1 MAASGYQGGG
11 EIGGCACTCLF
22 HMLHVACMCVCTYVC
37 ACSCMYACIQRPGIR
52 TAWACCPQSSSSCF
66 LTPNL
71 SLVLGLTRWLDWQ
84 ASELRGSSRTGF
96 PRAGIM
102 SACSDYVLPYLKM
115 LASKS
120 GPHAHTASTSTPRP
134 LPGHSGRIFY
144 HCHDYSFTGKGT
156 HELLRGAACSALYTS
171 SIWATRS
178 SAKRFPPLLREYLP
192 QKSFSSVPIYYYF
205 FAPWF

>member
-1 MAASGYQGGG
+1 M
-11 EIGGCACTCLF
+11 
-22 HMLHVACMCVCTYVC
+22 
-37 ACSCMYACIQRPGIR
+37 CSCIYACIQRPGIC
-52 TAWACCPQSSSSCF
+52 TAWACCPQSFSSCF

-71 SLVLGLTRWLDWQ
+71 SLGLGLTRWLDWQ

-96 PRAGIM
+96 PRAGIT

-120 GPHAHTASTSTPRP
+120 GPHARTASTSTPHP

-156 HELLRGAACSALYTS
+156 HELLRGAARSALYTLIDLGYTKQCS
-171 SIWATRS
+171 KVPS
-178 SAKRFPPLLREYLP
+178 LLREHSP
-192 QKSFSSVPIYYYF
+192 QKSFSSAPIYYCF

>member
-1 MAASGYQGGG
+1 MYMS
-11 EIGGCACTCLF
+11 IS
-22 HMLHVACMCVCTYVC
+22 HVACCMYVCMYVCMCVFMYVC
-37 ACSCMYACIQRPGIR
+37 LYSEARHPHGM
-52 TAWACCPQSSSSCF
+52 ACCPQSSSSCF

-120 GPHAHTASTSTPRP
+120 GPHAHTAITSTPRP

-144 HCHDYSFTGKGT
+144 NCHDYSFTGKGT

-192 QKSFSSVPIYYYF
+192 QKSFSSAPIYYCF